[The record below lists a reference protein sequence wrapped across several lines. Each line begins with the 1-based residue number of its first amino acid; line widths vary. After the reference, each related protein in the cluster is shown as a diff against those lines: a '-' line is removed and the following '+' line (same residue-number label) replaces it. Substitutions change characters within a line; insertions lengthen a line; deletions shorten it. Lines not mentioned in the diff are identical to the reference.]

1 MPPSNEALYEKA
13 LELFAKVPD
22 KFLDLGRALRQLL
35 DHDPEL
41 FQKFVAKTG
50 IGRRK
55 AYYLVEISRTFEP
68 LQVPR
73 ARLHDLGWTKVQL
86 IGKHVTQ
93 DNVDELLKLAESS
106 SANELE
112 RVLSGKKPL
121 GNARCVLMYFSPKQ
135 YDELEDALLRHG
147 GERSGRGVENKEEA
161 MIKMVRRLRKFEQ
174 DHPIK
179 K

>member
-1 MPPSNEALYEKA
+1 MPPSTEALYEKA
-13 LELFAKVPD
+13 LELFAKAPD
-22 KFLDLGRALRQLL
+22 KFFDLGRALRQLQDRDL
-35 DHDPEL
+35 EL

-55 AYYLVEISRTFEP
+55 AYYLVEISRTFDP

-86 IGKHVTQ
+86 LGKHVTK
-93 DNVDELLKLAESS
+93 DNVEELLNLAEKT

-112 RVLSGKKPL
+112 RVQSGKKPL

-161 MIKMVRRLRKFEQ
+161 MIKMVRRLRKLDGQ
-174 DHPIK
+174 G
-179 K
+179 

>member
-1 MPPSNEALYEKA
+1 MPPSTEALYEKA

-22 KFLDLGRALRQLL
+22 NFLDLGRALRQLQDRDL
-35 DHDPEL
+35 EL

-68 LQVPR
+68 LEVSR
-73 ARLHDLGWTKVQL
+73 ARVHDLGWTKVQL

-93 DNVDELLKLAESS
+93 DNVEELLKLAENS

-112 RVLSGKKPL
+112 RAMSGKKPL

-135 YDELEDALLRHG
+135 YDELEGALVRHG
-147 GERSGRGVENKEEA
+147 GVRRGRGVENKEEA
-161 MIKMVRRLRKFEQ
+161 MLKMVRRLRKLDGQ
-174 DHPIK
+174 A
-179 K
+179 

>member
-1 MPPSNEALYEKA
+1 MPPGTEALYDKA

-22 KFLDLGRALRQLL
+22 KFLDLGRVLWQLQ
-35 DHDPEL
+35 DRDPEL

-68 LQVPR
+68 LEVSR
-73 ARLHDLGWTKVQL
+73 ARVHDLGWTKVQL

-93 DNVDELLKLAESS
+93 DNVEELLKLAENS

-112 RVLSGKKPL
+112 RAMSGKKPL

-135 YDELEDALLRHG
+135 YDELEDALVRHG
-147 GERSGRGVENKEEA
+147 GMRRGRGVEDKEEA
-161 MIKMVRRLRKFEQ
+161 MIKMVRRLRKLDGQ
-174 DHPIK
+174 V
-179 K
+179 

>member
-1 MPPSNEALYEKA
+1 MPPSTVALYNKA

-22 KFLDLGRALRQLL
+22 KFLDLGRVLRQLQG
-35 DHDPEL
+35 HDPDL

-50 IGRRK
+50 IGGRK

-68 LQVPR
+68 LQVSR

-93 DNVDELLKLAESS
+93 DNVEELLKLAENT

-112 RVLSGKKPL
+112 RLLSGKKPL

-135 YDELEDALLRHG
+135 YDELEDALVRHG
-147 GERSGRGVENKEEA
+147 GVRRGRGVEDKEEA
-161 MIKMVRRLRKFEQ
+161 MIKMVRRLRKLDGQ
-174 DHPIK
+174 A
-179 K
+179 

>member
-1 MPPSNEALYEKA
+1 MPPSTEALYDKA

-22 KFLDLGRALRQLL
+22 KFLDLGRALRQLQ
-35 DHDPEL
+35 DRDPEL

-68 LQVPR
+68 LQVSR

-86 IGKHVTQ
+86 LGKHVTQ
-93 DNVDELLKLAESS
+93 DNVEELLKLAEDT

-112 RVLSGKKPL
+112 RVLSGKKSL

-135 YDELEDALLRHG
+135 YDELEDALVGHG
-147 GERSGRGVENKEEA
+147 GVRRGRGVENKEEA
-161 MIKMVRRLRKFEQ
+161 MIKMVRRLRKLDGQ
-174 DHPIK
+174 A
-179 K
+179 